1 MDEFLHNPRSMVRAR
16 PFIATTAA
24 LALSACATI
33 EKLQSGSHKEFLTP
47 GERHAAIAR
56 AQVWTPTRVARMN
69 MRVGPQGHGS
79 FAPEQTVTCD
89 YVDKKLSGSTPKFAC
104 KMNGDEL
111 KVRYGRTNGEV
122 YAGVAATR
130 LLWALGFGADALYPV
145 HVICRGCP
153 TTLGSDGPAG
163 HDAMRFDVAAIERKM
178 PGHEMETREL
188 AGWTWS
194 ELDQVDAQRGGAPG
208 AQRDAL
214 KLLAVLLQHSDS
226 KAEQQRLLCPGDEG
240 HKRDLAKCPRPLM
253 MIHDV
258 GQTFGTGNQFNRQ
271 AVGSVNLRE
280 WMNTPIWKDASH
292 CVGNL
297 TQSQTGT
304 LVDPH
309 ISEDGR
315 EFLARLLTQLTDRQL
330 RDLFTVARFATRPQA
345 DDRPATI
352 DGWID
357 VFKQKRQEIASAR
370 CPM

>member
-1 MDEFLHNPRSMVRAR
+1 M
-16 PFIATTAA
+16 TTAA
-24 LALSACATI
+24 LTLSACATFA
-33 EKLQSGSHKEFLTP
+33 KLQSGSHKEFLTP
-47 GERHAAIAR
+47 AERDAAIAR
-56 AQVWTPTRVARMN
+56 AQVWTPTRVAAMN
-69 MRVGPQGHGS
+69 LRIGPRGHGS

-104 KMNGDEL
+104 TTNGEEL

-153 TTLGSDGPAG
+153 ATLGSDGPAG
-163 HDAMRFDVAAIERKM
+163 RDALRFDVAAIERKM
-178 PGHEMETREL
+178 PGHEMETREVT
-188 AGWTWS
+188 GWTWP
-194 ELDQVDAQRGGAPG
+194 ELDRVDVQRGGAPG

-214 KLLAVLLQHSDS
+214 KLLAVLIQHSDS
-226 KAEQQRLLCPGDEG
+226 KAEQQRLLCPADAG
-240 HKRDLAKCPRPLM
+240 HKKDLAACPRPLM

-280 WMNTPIWKDASH
+280 WKNTPVWKDAAR

-304 LVDPH
+304 LVDPP

-315 EFLARLLTQLTDRQL
+315 AFLARLLTQLTDRQL
-330 RDLFTVARFATRPQA
+330 RDLFTVARFTIRRQPDGHQT
-345 DDRPATI
+345 TI
-352 DGWID
+352 DEW
-357 VFKQKRQEIASAR
+357 VAAFKQKRQEIVSAR
-370 CPM
+370 CPA

>member
-1 MDEFLHNPRSMVRAR
+1 MMRTRLFVV
-16 PFIATTAA
+16 TTAA
-24 LALSACATI
+24 VTLSACATFA
-33 EKLQSGSHKEFLTP
+33 KLPSGSHKEFLAQ
-47 GERHAAIAR
+47 GERDAAIAR
-56 AQVWTPTRVARMN
+56 ARVWMPTRISSMN
-69 MRVGPQGHGS
+69 MRVGPRGHGS

-89 YVDKKLSGSTPKFAC
+89 YVDKKFPGSTPKFAC
-104 KMNGDEL
+104 KRDGDEL

-153 TTLGSDGPAG
+153 AALGGDGPAG
-163 HDAMRFDVAAIERKM
+163 QNTVRFDVAAIERKM
-178 PGHEMETREL
+178 PGHDMATAEVS
-188 AGWTWS
+188 GWTWP
-194 ELDQVDAQRGGAPG
+194 ELDRVDVQRGGASG

-214 KLLAVLLQHSDS
+214 KLLAVVIQHTDS
-226 KAEQQRLLCPGDEG
+226 KAEQQRLLCPNDEG
-240 HKRDLAKCPRPLM
+240 HRRDLANCPQPLM

-280 WMNTPIWKDASH
+280 WKNTPVWRDASR

-315 EFLARLLTQLTDRQL
+315 RLLATLLSQLTDRQL
-330 RDLFTVARFATRPQA
+330 RELFTVARFTTRPQP
-345 DDRPATI
+345 DGHPTTI
-352 DGWID
+352 EEWVDA
-357 VFKQKRQEIASAR
+357 FKQKRQEIISAR
-370 CPM
+370 CSA